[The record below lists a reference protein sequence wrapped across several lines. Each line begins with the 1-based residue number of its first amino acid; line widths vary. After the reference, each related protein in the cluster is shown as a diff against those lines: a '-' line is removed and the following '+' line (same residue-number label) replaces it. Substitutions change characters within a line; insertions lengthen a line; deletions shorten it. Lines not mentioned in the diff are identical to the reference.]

1 MTSLCTTL
9 WQFILAQGVCVGLGS
24 GAFFLTA
31 VATIPTYFT
40 TKKSLAMGIAASG
53 SSVGGIIYPIF
64 FDKVQPRLGFSWTV
78 RCIGFIVLA
87 TSIVPC
93 LTIKMR
99 VAPKGRRAIFNHD
112 ILKETR
118 FDLWSLAWFFG
129 NMGLYIPYFFIEQY
143 ATNVTHLTREAAL
156 YTLITINAA
165 SIFGRIIP
173 GLVADRLKDPLL
185 VLMSCTGC
193 STVLVFCWVAVR
205 TSEVGL
211 FVFCV
216 LYGFFSGAFVSLSTP
231 VTVTLAP
238 TMQDVG
244 TRLGMFNFI
253 GSLGILIGNPVAG
266 ALIKTSWVAAQ
277 TFCGVACLLALG
289 LCGFVW
295 AYFVSPRR
303 FRRRGQGLACL
314 SD

>member
-1 MTSLCTTL
+1 MTSLCSTL
-9 WQFILAQGVCVGLGS
+9 WQFILAQGVCVGLGG

-40 TKKSLAMGIAASG
+40 SKKSLAMGIAASG
-53 SSVGGIIYPIF
+53 SSIGGIVYPIF
-64 FDKVQPRLGFSWTV
+64 FEKVQPQIGFSWAV
-78 RCIGFIVLA
+78 RSIGFIVLA

-99 VAPKGRRAIFNHD
+99 IAPKGRRAIFNHH
-112 ILKETR
+112 ILKETK
-118 FDLWSLAWFFG
+118 FDIWALAWFFG
-129 NMGLYIPYFFIEQY
+129 TMGLYIPYFFIEQY
-143 ATNVTHLTREAAL
+143 ATNVTRLSKDTAL
-156 YTLITINAA
+156 YTLTTINAA

-173 GLVADRLKDPLL
+173 GLVADRVKDPLL

-193 STVLVFCWVAVR
+193 STVLVFCWIAIKN
-205 TSEVGL
+205 SEAGL

-238 TMQDVG
+238 SMQDLG

-253 GSLGILIGNPVAG
+253 GSLGILAGNPVAG
-266 ALIKTSWVAAQ
+266 AIIKTSWVGAQ
-277 TFCGVACLLALG
+277 AFCGTACCLALG
-289 LCGFVW
+289 FCGILW
-295 AYFVSPRR
+295 LYFISSNR
-303 FRRRGQGLACL
+303 AKSKDL
-314 SD
+314 SSV